1 MPHRP
6 RTLAVSSLLALL
18 AATVAADASAQES
31 IASPFRFIEESQSLG
46 PFGGY
51 ALTDEGALDLG
62 PESAYAF
69 GLRYTIRISGP
80 FTAEATA
87 TYLPTT
93 RTVFDTT
100 RVDGG
105 FDSPGEADLS
115 LAILQAALRFDLT
128 GPRTYYGFQ
137 PYIVAGI
144 GAAVDVSDS
153 DAAFRDELVGET
165 GDPSAVV
172 FDFGTTFAAQVGAG
186 IEWFVSRRVTVSAD
200 VRDLF
205 WEIEAPPAFVEPGAG
220 TEPALDVPSEEWVQN
235 FVFQLGLSYRF

>member
-1 MPHRP
+1 MSRRR
-6 RTLAVSSLLALL
+6 RTLVVTLPLFLL
-18 AATVAADASAQES
+18 AAAAAADASAQEGIS
-31 IASPFRFIEESQSLG
+31 SPFRFVEETQSLG
-46 PFGGY
+46 LFGGY

-62 PESAYAF
+62 PESAYGV
-69 GLRYTIRISGP
+69 GLRYTLRISGP

-87 TYLPTT
+87 TYLPAT

-105 FDSPGEADLS
+105 FDPLGEADLS

-137 PYIVAGI
+137 PYIVTGI

-153 DAAFRDELVGET
+153 DAAFRDELVAEAV
-165 GDPSAVV
+165 DPSAVV
-172 FDFGTTFAAQVGAG
+172 YDFGTTFAAQVGAG
-186 IEWFVSRRVTVSAD
+186 IEWFVSRRVTVNAD

-205 WEIEAPPAFVEPGAG
+205 WEIEAPAAFVEPGTG